1 MMAGYYILGVDSFV
15 NAFSLADTSKEILF
29 KYSKAGNNDSP
40 LDILGSGDQ
49 LLVYVREPVGKV
61 NMLLDVSEN
70 KKFKKKLEVAD
81 GAKIIG
87 ISLLGN
93 PEENDLIQ
101 IDENIFNS
109 LLKRMLKFELKED
122 VVNENDDDILRVTG
136 GENILLYG
144 VPGVGKS
151 HTIKRDYCD
160 DSDKMERVVF
170 HPDYTYSDFVGQIL
184 PKVID
189 GQLKYVF
196 TPGPFT
202 KLLKKAWNNPSQK
215 YYLVIEEINRGNA
228 PAIFGEIFQ
237 LLDRKDADSH
247 KYKESEYGESE
258 YGITN
263 FEVASE
269 IFGSEDKEIRIP
281 SNMWILAT
289 MNTADQ
295 NVFTLDTAF
304 QRRWNMQHIKNDVM
318 KANHASSKIEGSVI
332 EWGAFAAVIND
343 MVVDASLDMASSE
356 DKRLGAYFVK
366 INELA
371 VNKFSEKVLKYLWDD
386 AFKMDKEAVFDEKF
400 KSLEMVIETY
410 EQSESDKLQAV
421 LRMDVYKKMIET
433 MTAKKTD
440 E

>member
-1 MMAGYYILGVDSFV
+1 MAGYYLLGVDSFV
-15 NAFSLADTSKEILF
+15 NAFILADATKEILF
-29 KYSKAGNNDSP
+29 KYSKSGNEN
-40 LDILGSGDQ
+40 LTINELNEGDQ
-49 LLVYVREPVGKV
+49 LLVYSRKPVGTV
-61 NMLLDVSEN
+61 NVVLEVTKN
-70 KKFKKKLEVAD
+70 KRFKKKLEVSD
-81 GAKIIG
+81 GA
-87 ISLLGN
+87 SLVEGVLKSN
-93 PEENDLIQ
+93 PEEIDLFEIE
-101 IDENIFNS
+101 ENIFNS
-109 LLKRMLKFELKED
+109 VVKQMLSFVIEKQDDE
-122 VVNENDDDILRVTG
+122 NENDTTVSRVTG

-151 HTIKRDYCD
+151 YTIKRDYCD
-160 DSDKMERVVF
+160 DSNRMERVVF

-184 PKVID
+184 PKVTD

-202 KLLKKAWNNPSQK
+202 KLLKKAWNNPGEK
-215 YYLVIEEINRGNA
+215 YYLVVEEINRGNA

-263 FEVASE
+263 FEVALE
-269 IFGSEDKEIRIP
+269 VFGMEEKEIKIP

-304 QRRWNMQHIKNDVM
+304 QRRWNMQHIKNNVM
-318 KANHASSKIEGSVI
+318 EANHASRKIEGTVI
-332 EWGAFAAVIND
+332 EWGAFATVIND
-343 MVVDASLDMASSE
+343 MVVDVSADMVSSE

-366 INELA
+366 LNELA
-371 VNKFSEKVLKYLWDD
+371 VNKFPEKVLKYLWDD

-400 KSLEMVIETY
+400 RSLEMVIETY
-410 EQSESDKLQAV
+410 KQSESDKLQSV
-421 LRMDVYKKMIET
+421 LRMDVYKKMLET
-433 MTAKKTD
+433 MTEKKN
-440 E
+440 EE